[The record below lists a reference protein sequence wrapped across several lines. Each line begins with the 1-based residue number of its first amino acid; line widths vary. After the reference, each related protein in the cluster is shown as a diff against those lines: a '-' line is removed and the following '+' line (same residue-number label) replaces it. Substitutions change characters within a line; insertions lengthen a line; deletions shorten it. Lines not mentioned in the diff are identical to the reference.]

1 MTTSSRPVMLLLDLL
16 SQRWTLRILWELHL
30 ASPAR
35 LTFRALQERCEDMSS
50 SVLNRRLASLREA
63 RIIDAEKGGYA
74 LTIDGARLI
83 GLLLPLDAW
92 ARDWAASDDARRVP

>member
-1 MTTSSRPVMLLLDLL
+1 MTTSGRPVMLLLDLL

-30 ASPAR
+30 ASPAP

-63 RIIDAEKGGYA
+63 RIIGNEASGYA
-74 LTIDGARLI
+74 LTDEGGRLL

-92 ARDWAASDDARRVP
+92 ARDWAASG